1 MGPILAK
8 LFVFKNLAPSATRYH
23 VQLSSCTISEKTNT
37 PILRKL
43 SDGWMDGQTDQSDFI
58 GRCPTNHE
66 RPKIKCQ
73 KHIRHNFQQKKRNSL
88 IFPQLLCFSI
98 NFPRI
103 SQGFPGIFKILSFFQ
118 VYQVFSDSYQTWS
131 LQFYWR

>member
-58 GRCPTNHE
+58 GHCPTNHE

-73 KHIRHNFQQKKRNSL
+73 KHIRHNFQQKKRTNKK
-88 IFPQLLCFSI
+88 
-98 NFPRI
+98 N
-103 SQGFPGIFKILSFFQ
+103 
-118 VYQVFSDSYQTWS
+118 
-131 LQFYWR
+131 